1 MFIVV
6 IYVNNFFFS
15 DSRSTCELSED
26 DQDIFT
32 ALITNAKQRTTEGN
46 IKDALD
52 LYKQA
57 LKMYYNEKL
66 ERKIHKME
74 VKYWS
79 D

>member
-6 IYVNNFFFS
+6 IYVKKNS

-32 ALITNAKQRTTEGN
+32 ALIKNAKQRTTEGN